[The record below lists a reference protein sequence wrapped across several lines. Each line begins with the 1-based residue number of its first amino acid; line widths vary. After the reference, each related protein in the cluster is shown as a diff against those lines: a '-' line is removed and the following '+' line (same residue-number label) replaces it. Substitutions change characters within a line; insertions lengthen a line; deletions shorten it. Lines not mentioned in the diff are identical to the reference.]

1 MNNTATKQIL
11 IVDDDRSIRATLRAV
26 LEDEEYKVLEA
37 DNGQTALALLQ
48 ATYGPLVVLLDLRMP
63 GLDGAGVLEA
73 VAADQR
79 LATCNAYILITAN
92 SHSIP
97 DATARLLEQLD
108 VPVVPKPFDL
118 DILLETVMQAAV
130 KIFRPD
136 SGERLM
142 SSATR

>member
-1 MNNTATKQIL
+1 MNTAHPIHIL

-37 DNGQTALALLQ
+37 DNGNTALALLH
-48 ATYGPLVVLLDLRMP
+48 ATYEPVVVLLDLRMP
-63 GLDGAGVLEA
+63 GLDGTGVLEA
-73 VAADQR
+73 VAADTR
-79 LATCNAYILITAN
+79 LATHNAYILITAN

-97 DATARLLEQLD
+97 ADTSRLLAQLD

-118 DILLETVMQAAV
+118 DILLETVTEAVV
-130 KIFRPD
+130 KIWRPD
-136 SGERLM
+136 SGERLV